1 MRLRARFLTLVAAD
15 LAGALT
21 IAVLVT
27 PSLRFAYRSPTLH
40 ATIETACGFIALL
53 AAFLVYGR
61 FRSTQRTDDLVLA
74 AALGLL
80 ACANLV
86 FSAMPW
92 ALLSEGSL
100 RFSAWT
106 SLIGTLLAA
115 LLLALSAF
123 LPSRPVWNP
132 RRAAVVVFGSCAA
145 IYALTA
151 ILVGIYEQ
159 RLPLGFAPATQLPEA
174 GIPTPIG
181 AHSLLAVEVA
191 CTALFAVAAVGFL
204 RRGANTGDEL
214 MRWLAPSAALGA
226 IARGNYA
233 LFPSLYTQWV
243 YVGDVPRFG
252 AYLLLLAG
260 AVREIGRYQ
269 RRMIEFAALDERR
282 RIARELHDGVAQ
294 ELAFVATQARLFSKK
309 PSAVEIKY
317 LATAAERALA
327 ESRRAIAVLAHPTE
341 ETLDAALVATVEEL
355 TSRAGSSARFL
366 VEPDVTVP
374 PQTRETLLRIVRE
387 AVTNAHRHGH
397 AQLITVELS
406 NHSGIRLRIAD
417 DGEGFDPSSVDDT
430 EGFGLSSMRARTRAL
445 GGALWMDSSPA
456 GGTTVEVVLP

>member
-1 MRLRARFLTLVAAD
+1 MRLHARFLTLLAAD

-21 IAVLVT
+21 IAVLVI

-53 AAFLVYGR
+53 TAFLVYGR
-61 FRSTQRTDDLVLA
+61 YRSTERTNDLVLA
-74 AALGLL
+74 AALGML

-115 LLLALSAF
+115 LLFAVSAF
-123 LPSRPVWNP
+123 LPSRHVWNP
-132 RRAAVVVFGSCAA
+132 GRAAAIVFGAGAA
-145 IYALTA
+145 IYALA
-151 ILVGIYEQ
+151 ALLVGIFGE
-159 RLPLGFAPATQLPEA
+159 RLPLGFAPTTEPPAA
-174 GIPTPIG
+174 GIPVPVG
-181 AHSLLAVEVA
+181 AHSLVAVELA
-191 CTALFAVAAVGFL
+191 CTILFAIAAVGFV
-204 RRGANTGDEL
+204 RRRARTHDEL
-214 MRWLAPSAALGA
+214 MLWLAPSAALGA
-226 IARGNYA
+226 IARGNYG

-252 AYLLLLAG
+252 AYLLLLCG
-260 AVREIGRYQ
+260 AIREIGRYQ
-269 RRMIEFAALDERR
+269 RRMAEFAALDERR

-294 ELAFVATQARLFSKK
+294 ELAFVATQARLFSKN

-327 ESRRAIAVLAHPTE
+327 ESRRAIAVLAHPNE

-366 VEPDVTVP
+366 VDPDVVVP
-374 PQTRETLLRIVRE
+374 PQTRETLLRIARE
-387 AVTNAHRHGH
+387 AVTNAHRHGR
-397 AQLITVELS
+397 AQEITVVLS

-417 DGEGFDPSSVDDT
+417 DGEGFDPASVDDAK
-430 EGFGLSSMRARTRAL
+430 GFGLSTMRARTRSL
-445 GGALWMDSSPA
+445 GGALWLESTPS